1 MIILNIHIIIVSI
14 LQQHI
19 CNAASM
25 RYYKSYYVYAKTL
38 FHCFRI
44 RLSRSLI
51 GSVFNARHNHNPNPN
66 ANHSVT
72 EGGRSESDE
81 TEFWCCHCKIRNF
94 TADTNN
100 PAWEHVS
107 SFGWGLASSSKKSN
121 AIRSTSTIRLLCQSA
136 LSPNPHDGLCFYT
149 QLLPKA
155 CKAMWHLCL
164 YIKIIADHGFF

>member
-1 MIILNIHIIIVSI
+1 MLHIHIIIVSI

-25 RYYKSYYVYAKTL
+25 RYYKSYYVYVKTQ
-38 FHCFRI
+38 FHCFGI

-51 GSVFNARHNHNPNPN
+51 GSVFNALHKHNPNPN
-66 ANHSVT
+66 ANHSMP

-81 TEFWCCHCKIRNF
+81 TEFCCKICNF

-100 PAWEHVS
+100 PAWEHILC
-107 SFGWGLASSSKKSN
+107 FGWGLASSSKRSN

-149 QLLPKA
+149 QLLPKP